1 LCQNKIPRKFGFTE
15 STDLSRPATASGG
28 ISAWAA
34 RLGTADSGLS
44 GKVNPS
50 VVRPQISAAFLHC
63 PLLWLHPFIQ
73 GMGRRGL
80 LTAALLL
87 CFLAVCSGR
96 GESNYSFSLFI
107 GSAMFYRDVRRLYL
121 EVLVLLNL
129 GILAMSGS
137 CKKKGTMCKEHMRCF

>member
-1 LCQNKIPRKFGFTE
+1 M
-15 STDLSRPATASGG
+15 AS
-28 ISAWAA
+28 
-34 RLGTADSGLS
+34 
-44 GKVNPS
+44 
-50 VVRPQISAAFLHC
+50 AF
-63 PLLWLHPFIQ
+63 Q

-96 GESNYSFSLFI
+96 GESNYSFFLFI

-129 GILAMSGS
+129 GILAMSGRVGAV
-137 CKKKGTMCKEHMRCF
+137 KKKEPCAKNR